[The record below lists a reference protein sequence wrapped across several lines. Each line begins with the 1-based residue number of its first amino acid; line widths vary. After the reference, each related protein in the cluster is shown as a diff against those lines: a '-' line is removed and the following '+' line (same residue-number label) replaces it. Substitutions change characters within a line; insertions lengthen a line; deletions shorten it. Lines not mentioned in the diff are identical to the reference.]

1 MYRRDLAAL
10 LALLC
15 ALAPGLP
22 SSAARMMRA
31 ENSVLAR
38 TQDDD
43 GDHTP
48 GRAAAWDVV
57 DGAAARAAAAT
68 DCLGW
73 PTRRIRYTS
82 DDVIHLEGCGQ
93 TFTLGDIPAAGIG
106 ADKLELAD
114 PANKIWLLKV
124 NLKVE
129 EGATLRVAGGPSGD
143 ASWLRLRSDS
153 SGGIWLRAENGNLL
167 FQDTKVTSWD
177 PVTNAPDTDP
187 TVADDGSGGRA
198 YIAARSVLTKGRPT
212 AAPTACDIGGGS
224 QEPYEARMS
233 VVNAEIG
240 YLGYDAAESYGMVW
254 KVYYKLDPTDPTDAP
269 PPGRQ
274 LYALADVFG
283 GASGSTF
290 HHNYFGSYT
299 FGGYCMRWAGN
310 TFATISSMASTRTTT
325 RTI

>member
-1 MYRRDLAAL
+1 MLSDCVMYRRDLAAL

-82 DDVIHLEGCGQ
+82 DDVIHLEGCG
-93 TFTLGDIPAAGIG
+93 
-106 ADKLELAD
+106 
-114 PANKIWLLKV
+114 
-124 NLKVE
+124 
-129 EGATLRVAGGPSGD
+129 
-143 ASWLRLRSDS
+143 
-153 SGGIWLRAENGNLL
+153 
-167 FQDTKVTSWD
+167 SWD